1 MEPGQAPLTNTTG
14 RYNHMANL
22 NETHEHKMPQR
33 ACRSCVCSCCGHAL
47 PDDGVGADRSG
58 VPALSEVVLRCGRG
72 DVAAG
77 VWHLDSIVRAGRE
90 AEERIEQMGY
100 GVNIFPPFA

>member
-1 MEPGQAPLTNTTG
+1 M
-14 RYNHMANL
+14 
-22 NETHEHKMPQR
+22 
-33 ACRSCVCSCCGHAL
+33 
-47 PDDGVGADRSG
+47 G

-77 VWHLDSIVRAGRE
+77 VRHLDSIVRAGRE